1 MKVYNQQD
9 AQRAAEYVIYLRKS
23 RADID
28 AEKRGDG
35 ETLARHEKILTQVA
49 EDQGLKVVKV
59 YKELVSG
66 ETIQD
71 RPKMREMLKE
81 INAGKFAGVLV
92 VAADRLSRGS
102 LQNMGLIIDS
112 LKFSETLLVTPAK
125 TYDVANNKL
134 DEQMLEMQLFNSK
147 QEYRAI
153 VGRMLEGRHLSLLSG
168 NYISATIP
176 YGYDLDK
183 PDKWTRT
190 LKANADADT
199 VREIFRLAAVEGM
212 PAGKIATL
220 LTTKGIKPIK
230 KAKEWTRETVRD
242 LLQNPVYI
250 GKVRWKRV
258 PLQKE
263 MDDDGKIKRR
273 HRVSEKPMIIDGKHK
288 AIISQELWDAAQAS
302 FKKGSPPVHVS
313 QELLNPLA
321 GLLCCAKCG
330 RAMRYAYRRRVN
342 PSFYHS
348 DYSVCRTAGVFV
360 ADVMALIC
368 NVLNQ
373 HIEDFTFK
381 VDNSDKVEDAKKHAE
396 EIKQLEKQLKEA
408 QAKRAKLFDDYDDG
422 VYTASEF
429 KERKAVWADR
439 IANIAKQIDEL
450 KSSTPAE
457 VDYSEKI
464 LKFSEAVEALK
475 NPEASAQAKNDLL
488 REIVEKI
495 ELDAEGKGKNQ
506 KITLDVHIK

>member
-1 MKVYNQQD
+1 MGLYTEKD

-28 AEKRGDG
+28 AEKRGEG
-35 ETLARHEKILTQVA
+35 ETLARHEKILTAVA
-49 EDQGLKVVKV
+49 EEQGLKIAKV
-59 YKELVSG
+59 YKELVRG

-71 RPKMREMLKE
+71 RPQMREMLKE
-81 INAGKFAGVLV
+81 INSGKYAGVLV

-134 DEQMLEMQLFNSK
+134 DEQLLEMQLFNSK

-153 VGRMLEGRHLSLLSG
+153 VGRMIEGRHLSLLSG
-168 NYISATIP
+168 NYISSTIP
-176 YGYDLDK
+176 YGYDLHK

-190 LKANADADT
+190 LKPNADADT

-212 PAGKIATL
+212 PAGKIANL

-230 KAKEWTRETVRD
+230 KAKEWQRETIRD
-242 LLQNPVYI
+242 ILRNPVYI

-263 MDDDGKIKRR
+263 MDDDGKVKRR
-273 HRVSEKPMIIDGKHK
+273 YRHSSKPLIVDGKHP
-288 AIISQELWDAAQAS
+288 AIISQELWDLTHATL
-302 FKKGSPPVHVS
+302 KKGSTPLHTS
-313 QELLNPLA
+313 KELLNPLA

-342 PSFYHS
+342 PSFYHT
-348 DYSVCRTAGVFV
+348 DYTVCRTAGVYV
-360 ADVMALIC
+360 STVMDLIC

-381 VDNSDKVEDAKKHAE
+381 VDNAETLENAKKHAE
-396 EIKQLEKQLKEA
+396 EIKVLEKHLKEA

-422 VYTASEF
+422 VYTAEEF
-429 KERKAVWADR
+429 KERKAVWAER
-439 IANIAKQIDEL
+439 ISNISKQLDDM
-450 KSSTPAE
+450 KSTAPAE
-457 VDYSEKI
+457 IDYSEK
-464 LKFSEAVEALK
+464 LFKFSEAVEALK
-475 NPEASAQAKNDLL
+475 NPEATAQAKNDLL

-495 ELDAEGKGKNQ
+495 ELDAEDKGKNQ